1 MGAVETKSKSKKY
14 IKPVVRNAI
23 KKMAYMSQIA
33 NVSLYYQHQRTL
45 QHKLLVKSLY
55 LWER

>member
-1 MGAVETKSKSKKY
+1 MGTVETKSKSKKY

-33 NVSLYYQHQRTL
+33 KCVTLLPLNTVVSP
-45 QHKLLVKSLY
+45 
-55 LWER
+55 